1 VCKTKLRRQAF
12 GARPSHLDGVGADG
26 EAVLGRKAVEP
37 AVEIAVAEL
46 DDTVARATDEV
57 MVVALAAE
65 AVADLAGMVHQ
76 CVHDPVLA
84 EERECAVDGRKSD
97 CIAARDEPAMDLL
110 RRRVVRF
117 RGQGTKHREPLPRG
131 TDAVSVEERLRER
144 GHGRRVQE
152 MRMKTILVLLVF
164 LLSAT
169 ACGTKASSQGRK
181 HVVAAFY
188 PLAYA
193 AQQIGGPTV
202 EVTNLTPPGVEPHDL
217 EATPGDVQAIHSA
230 DLVLL
235 LGHGFQPQLE
245 DAAGRGKKVLW
256 LLDTPGLRRFGNGDP
271 HVWLDPVRYALI
283 GRRIGQALGR
293 PQAAAR
299 LESRLRAL
307 DREYRRGL
315 AHCTRHEIVTSHE
328 AFAYLA
334 QRYQLRQVAITG
346 LSPEAEPAPKDL
358 QHVVDL
364 VRRTHATTIF
374 FETLVSPRIAET
386 VARETHAKT
395 AVLDPIEGLTPAEAN
410 RGEDYFT
417 VMRANLRALRGA
429 LGCR

>member
-1 VCKTKLRRQAF
+1 
-12 GARPSHLDGVGADG
+12 
-26 EAVLGRKAVEP
+26 
-37 AVEIAVAEL
+37 
-46 DDTVARATDEV
+46 
-57 MVVALAAE
+57 
-65 AVADLAGMVHQ
+65 
-76 CVHDPVLA
+76 
-84 EERECAVDGRKSD
+84 
-97 CIAARDEPAMDLL
+97 
-110 RRRVVRF
+110 
-117 RGQGTKHREPLPRG
+117 
-131 TDAVSVEERLRER
+131 
-144 GHGRRVQE
+144 
-152 MRMKTILVLLVF
+152 MKTILVLLVF

-271 HVWLDPVRYALI
+271 HVWLDPLRYALI
-283 GRRIGQALGR
+283 VRRIGRALGR
-293 PQAAAR
+293 PQAAAQ
-299 LESRLRAL
+299 LGSRLSAL

-328 AFAYLA
+328 AFGYLA
-334 QRYQLRQVAITG
+334 LRYGLRQVAITG

-417 VMRANLRALRGA
+417 VMRANLRALRGG
-429 LGCR
+429 LGCL